1 MYRSLAPSNDS
12 GAAAGC
18 CASSR
23 RRGGSLRWS
32 GGTCGPCPGR
42 GSSFLQRS
50 GRASP
55 GACAP
60 PLWSIGCRGC
70 VWRPCGRGRSGS
82 PRRTCRWSPRP
93 PSRSWAL
100 GGLRSDAQHAP
111 ANTRSIQWVYH
122 QTGLDLVVEL
132 VDCSADRSTEL
143 QTEAPW
149 KCKTRVPLQFMSNV
163 TSWRCRCQLQMF
175 AKVASI

>member
-1 MYRSLAPSNDS
+1 MTKFLETLRKLLEKSILLTNLEMWSIWMFQNYLLTEKMEGVKSVTIKRMFISWMYRSVAPSNDS
-12 GAAAGC
+12 GEAAGC
-18 CASSR
+18 CVSSR
-23 RRGGSLRWS
+23 QRGGSLRWS

-82 PRRTCRWSPRP
+82 LRRTCRWSPRP

-100 GGLRSDAQHAP
+100 WGLRSDGQHAP
-111 ANTRSIQWVYH
+111 ANTRSAA
-122 QTGLDLVVEL
+122 TD
-132 VDCSADRSTEL
+132 
-143 QTEAPW
+143 
-149 KCKTRVPLQFMSNV
+149 
-163 TSWRCRCQLQMF
+163 
-175 AKVASI
+175 